1 MRVAIIGLGD
11 IARKAYL
18 PTLAV
23 RPGVEPVLMTR
34 SADRLAEVAA
44 AYRVPDRNCF
54 TDLGALLRR
63 PPEAAFVHAATDA
76 HAELLEALVDA
87 GVPTYVDK
95 PIAPGLEAA
104 ERVVARA
111 ERAGVGLM
119 VGFNRRYAPGYA
131 AARERPRDLV
141 FLQKN
146 QQGRPDTPRRV
157 VFDDFIHVVDT
168 LRFLAPGGTE
178 GTAGTEGAEVSV
190 DTRVRDGALEHVVL
204 RLSGRGWTAIGAM
217 NRVSG
222 AKEER
227 LEVSGGGGKFTVV
240 GLGETIEHD
249 GVQRTERRGDWTP
262 VARQRGIEQICTA
275 FLDAV
280 AQGAPLDARDA
291 LRTHELCER
300 IVSRA
305 EGRRPDGA

>member
-34 SADRLAEVAA
+34 SQDRLAETAA
-44 AYRVPDRNCF
+44 AYRVPDRDCH
-54 TDLGALLRR
+54 TDLSALLRR
-63 PPEAAFVHAATDA
+63 PPEAAFVHAATEA
-76 HAELLEALVDA
+76 HAELLEALIDA

-95 PIAPGLEAA
+95 PLAPELEAA
-104 ERVVARA
+104 ERIVARA

-141 FLQKN
+141 FMQKN
-146 QQGRPDTPRRV
+146 QQDRPDAPRRV

-168 LRFLAPGGTE
+168 LRFLAPGGAE
-178 GTAGTEGAEVSV
+178 ALEAAEVSV
-190 DTRVRDGALEHVVL
+190 DARVRGGALEHVVL
-204 RLSGRGWTAIGAM
+204 RLAGRGWTAIGAM

-227 LEVSGGGGKFTVV
+227 LEVSGDGGKFIVDGLADTV
-240 GLGETIEHD
+240 EHA
-249 GVQRTERRGDWTP
+249 GALRTERRGDWTP

-275 FLDAV
+275 FLEAV
-280 AQGAPLDARDA
+280 AEGAPLDARDA

-300 IVSRA
+300 IVTQA
-305 EGRRPDGA
+305 EGRRPGGA